1 LRVAEVLGGVSAV
14 FLAAVLITVL
24 AGEPPAYRFWGE
36 NMQRL
41 VRPDFLTLGREIGNY
56 IYGSLFPAF
65 IVLGLV
71 LLTLAL
77 GVSALL
83 RRGG

>member
-1 LRVAEVLGGVSAV
+1 MRLAEVLGSAAAII
-14 FLAAVLITVL
+14 LASILFTVL
-24 AGEPPAYRFWGE
+24 AGEPPAYRFWGDGLL
-36 NMQRL
+36 RL
-41 VRPDFLTLGREIGNY
+41 IKPEFYTLGREVGNY
-56 IYGSLFPAF
+56 IYRSLFPALIAF
-65 IVLGLV
+65 GLL